1 MEHFVTTFAQHGYA
15 AIFVL
20 MVLESACI
28 PIPSEITMVFG
39 GALASSA
46 FATVAPGAPRL
57 NLVAVIL
64 IGTVANV
71 VGSWIAYG
79 VGRLIG
85 RGPLD
90 RYGKY
95 VGVRSHD
102 IDKAE
107 AWWDRHGQG
116 AVFFGRVLPV
126 VRTFISLP
134 AGLAEMPFGRFTVYT
149 FVGSLPWVAALGGA
163 GYGIGANYKKISHT
177 VFHSF
182 NLASYAI
189 VAIVVVAAAWY
200 VIRRRRAPGRSEA

>member
-1 MEHFVTTFAQHGYA
+1 
-15 AIFVL
+15 
-20 MVLESACI
+20 
-28 PIPSEITMVFG
+28 MVFA

-57 NLVAVIL
+57 NIVAVIL
-64 IGTVANV
+64 VGTLANLI
-71 VGSWIAYG
+71 GSWIAY
-79 VGRLIG
+79 VAGRGIG

-95 VGVRSHD
+95 VGIRTHD
-102 IDKAE
+102 IDKAD
-107 AWWDRHGQG
+107 AWWERHGQG

-134 AGLAEMPFGRFTVYT
+134 AGIAEMPFARFTLYT
-149 FVGSLPWVAALGGA
+149 VAGSLPWVTALGAA
-163 GYGIGANYKKISHT
+163 GYGIGANYRTISHK

-189 VAIVVVAAAWY
+189 VAVAVVAALWY
-200 VIRRRRAPGRSEA
+200 FIRRRRAPGRSEA